1 MSLLSKFKEDPLF
14 DKVIRSSGK
23 LLSLNTISLGLSVL
37 QGMLISRLLAPEGL
51 GLIRV
56 VMVYASTVNSIL
68 SFRMSELV
76 VRYGGEYLAG
86 NDKEKASAVMKA
98 AGLMEGFVSLVAFL
112 FVLGTAGWAEK
123 YFTESTG
130 IAWMFIVY
138 ALGLLASFNLETST
152 GILQVTHK
160 IELQGLFNLVQNIIV
175 TIIIGV
181 AFLWNGTLPVVLGA
195 YLLGK
200 VILGLGMFLAAQLQ
214 LQKLLGSGW
223 WRVSI
228 SKLTAMRE
236 LIRFAASSN
245 ISATIIKVFRESELL
260 WVALFLPTSVVGLYS
275 VAYTIVS
282 FIAIPADPLIS
293 TTFPEINRLVIQKAW
308 SQLRDFLRKIT
319 TLSFAY
325 NLLIGLGFI
334 FLGRWII
341 LIYSGEEFLGAY
353 PALIALTIGIVFN
366 YILFWN
372 RPLLLSLGLSGF
384 PIWIT
389 LIVGLVKVALAFWLI
404 PQYGIVA
411 AAALLSFYYIAS
423 VGIMVLR
430 GLREISAQSGAKP
443 PTEPLEAA

>member
-1 MSLLSKFKEDPLF
+1 MSLLSKFNNDPLLG
-14 DKVIRSSGK
+14 KVMRSSGK
-23 LLSLNTISLGLSVL
+23 LLGTNTISLGLSVL

-56 VMVYASTVNSIL
+56 VMVYASAVNSIL

-76 VRYGGEYLAG
+76 VRYGGEYLG
-86 NDKEKASAVMKA
+86 RDEKEKASAVMKA
-98 AGLMEGFVSLVAFL
+98 AGLVELFVSLLAFL
-112 FVLGTAGWAEK
+112 FVMGTAGLAER

-130 IAWMFIVY
+130 VAWMFIVY

-160 IELQGLFNLVQNIIV
+160 IELQGLFNLIQNIIV

-200 VILGLGMFLAAQLQ
+200 VILGLGMFIAAQIQ
-214 LQKLLGSGW
+214 LQKIFGSGW
-223 WRVSI
+223 WRVSL
-228 SKLTAMRE
+228 SRLTSMRE

-293 TTFPEINRLVIQKAW
+293 TTFPEINRLVMQKAW
-308 SQLRDFLRKIT
+308 IPLRDFLRKIT

-325 NLLIGLGFI
+325 NLLIGLAFI
-334 FLGRWII
+334 FFGRWII
-341 LIYSGEEFLGAY
+341 LIHSGEEFLGAY

-366 YILFWN
+366 YIFFWN
-372 RPLLLSLGLSGF
+372 RPLLLSLGLPDF
-384 PIWIT
+384 PIWVT
-389 LIVGLVKVALAFWLI
+389 LIVGLIKVTLAFLLI
-404 PQYGIVA
+404 PKFGIIA
-411 AAALLSFYYIAS
+411 AGALLSFYYIAS

-430 GLREISAQSGAKP
+430 GLREMSARSGAQP
-443 PTEPLEAA
+443 PNELLEAG